1 MKRAGTITKI
11 GIFVI
16 MALVVLIASFP
27 HIVNATDSSQNQSTS
42 AISTENKTPKKERKA
57 KFENMTD
64 EEKQALKAERKAK
77 FENMTDE
84 EKEALKAERK
94 AKFENMT
101 DEEKQALKNKKPEKK
116 ERKSNNAENS
126 QSTVQ

>member
-64 EEKQALKAERKAK
+64 EEKQALK
-77 FENMTDE
+77 
-84 EKEALKAERK
+84 
-94 AKFENMT
+94 
-101 DEEKQALKNKKPEKK
+101 NKKPEKK